1 MPQEQRPSGLIVD
14 YGGVLDDGPLV
25 LDFARRARA
34 AGVRT
39 AVFSGGHSV
48 PDDCAETFEVV
59 LLGAAYGARKPSPQA
74 FTNAAGALGLEPRR
88 CVVVDDVPAN
98 VRGAAAAGAVGVLH
112 RDPEATLS
120 ELEIL
125 FGVPASGT

>member
-1 MPQEQRPSGLIVD
+1 MADRPDGLIVD

-25 LDFARRARA
+25 LDYARRARA

-39 AVFSGGHSV
+39 AVFSGGHAV
-48 PDDCAETFEVV
+48 PDECVETFELV
-59 LLGAAYGARKPSPQA
+59 LLGAVNGARKPRPEA
-74 FTNAAGALGLEPRR
+74 FANAARALGLSPGR
-88 CVVVDDVPAN
+88 CVVVDDVPVN

-112 RDPEATLS
+112 RHPEATLS

-125 FGVPASGT
+125 FGVPASES

>member
-1 MPQEQRPSGLIVD
+1 MTDQRPGGLIVD

-25 LDFARRARA
+25 LDYARRARA

-39 AVFSGGHSV
+39 AVFSGGHAV
-48 PDDCAETFEVV
+48 PDECVATFELV
-59 LLGAAYGARKPSPQA
+59 LLGAVSGARKPAPEA
-74 FTNAAGALGLEPRR
+74 FVNAARALGLPPRR
-88 CVVVDDVPAN
+88 CVVVDDVPVN

-112 RDPEATLS
+112 RRPEATLA

-125 FGVPASGT
+125 LGVPAAEI